1 MNGTAT
7 PRPLAWLSLAV
18 VCVVAVP
25 VGGSEGRAAPA
36 PMGGQTT
43 FRSCVALVRVDVLAS
58 DKGRPLTGL
67 RADDFEILDNG
78 VVQHP
83 EFVTAAGGITVVA
96 ALDTSRSVD
105 GKALDDLVGATRAL
119 VGGLKPADSA
129 GLITFSQRVSL
140 RVPVT
145 ARDRGAVLVEGA
157 LDALRADGGTAVRD
171 AVFAGLTLAAR
182 DVGRSLLLV
191 FTDGTDSAS
200 WLSQRALEDS
210 VSRSEVVVYVV
221 VGGTNPDA
229 AFLQK
234 VADISGGQLFRAE
247 SSQLTEH
254 FGRILE
260 EFRQRYVLAFE
271 PQNVRRDDG
280 WHTLKVRLKSKAGSV
295 KARAGY
301 FAAGK

>member
-1 MNGTAT
+1 MSGSAT
-7 PRPLAWLSLAV
+7 LRPPAWMALAAA
-18 VCVVAVP
+18 CVVAAP
-25 VGGSEGRAAPA
+25 VGGFGERAAPA
-36 PMGGQTT
+36 PQGGQAT
-43 FRSCVALVRVDVLAS
+43 FRSGVALVRVDVLAS

-78 VVQHP
+78 VVQQP
-83 EFVTAAGGITVVA
+83 EFVTATGGITVVA
-96 ALDTSRSVD
+96 AIDTSRSVT

-119 VGGLKPADSA
+119 VGGLKPGDST

-145 ARDRGAVLVEGA
+145 ARDPGAALVDAA

-171 AVFAGLTLAAR
+171 ALFAGLMLAAR

-210 VSRSEVVVYVV
+210 VSRSEVVVYIVV
-221 VGGTNPDA
+221 SGPNPDA

-234 VADISGGQLFRAE
+234 IADISGGQLFRAG

-254 FGRILE
+254 FERILA
-260 EFRQRYVLAFE
+260 EFRRRYVLAYE

>member
-7 PRPLAWLSLAV
+7 LRPLAWLALAAA
-18 VCVVAVP
+18 CVGAVP
-25 VGGSEGRAAPA
+25 VGGVGGHAAPA
-36 PMGGQTT
+36 PRGGQAT
-43 FRSCVALVRVDVLAS
+43 FRSGVALVRVDVLAS
-58 DKGRPLTGL
+58 DKGRPVTGL
-67 RADDFEILDNG
+67 QADDFEVLDNG
-78 VVQHP
+78 VVQRP

-96 ALDTSRSVD
+96 ALDTSQSVN
-105 GKALDDLVGATRAL
+105 GRALDDLVSATRAL
-119 VGGLKPADSA
+119 VGGLKPGDLT

-145 ARDRGAVLVEGA
+145 ARDPGAALVDAA

-191 FTDGTDSAS
+191 FTDGADSAS
-200 WLSQRALEDS
+200 WLSQRALEES

-221 VGGTNPDA
+221 VSGTNPDA

-234 VADISGGQLFRAE
+234 IADISGGQLFRAG

-260 EFRQRYVLAFE
+260 EFRQRYVLAYE